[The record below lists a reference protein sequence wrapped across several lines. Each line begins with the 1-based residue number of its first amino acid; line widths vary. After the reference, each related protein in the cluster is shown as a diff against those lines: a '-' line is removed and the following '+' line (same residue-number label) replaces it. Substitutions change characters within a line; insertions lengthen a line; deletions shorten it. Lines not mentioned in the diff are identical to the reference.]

1 ENWGVEGLSGDSIRL
16 NRREVPETNVCEL
29 IDDTNDGWM
38 EERVM
43 EIYGDYMGDQIC
55 KIPILH
61 NGPDDYRIWFDSPL
75 GSYSTKSALVWKLNT
90 LPKIKIFC
98 WRIGHDILPTYENI
112 SKIRMEFSCLCPRC
126 GSEEETLMHA
136 LKDCPKARAVLIH
149 GGFDNALLDGSYWRC
164 VDWIEDVARS
174 LDKKALSDFV
184 TVLWNIWNSRNN
196 KVFRNTEEDAKAIWD
211 RAATLNRDFRTF
223 NFMERPMIPKPVEE
237 KGWQKPRLGV
247 VKINFDA
254 AVEGRRMS
262 FGVVARDHDGFVL
275 GGRAG
280 VLESNAGAEWAEL
293 QALAE
298 CLELAREKRWLKL
311 EVESD
316 CANLVNRLKWARVDF
331 STYGF
336 RIRQLLNSFDPCIV
350 FNFKFVWTPR
360 CCNKAA
366 DQLCKWA
373 FKNNCTKAFDMD
385 YPIEIHDVILND
397 AIN

>member
-1 ENWGVEGLSGDSIRL
+1 
-16 NRREVPETNVCEL
+16 
-29 IDDTNDGWM
+29 
-38 EERVM
+38 
-43 EIYGDYMGDQIC
+43 
-55 KIPILH
+55 
-61 NGPDDYRIWFDSPL
+61 
-75 GSYSTKSALVWKLNT
+75 
-90 LPKIKIFC
+90 
-98 WRIGHDILPTYENI
+98 
-112 SKIRMEFSCLCPRC
+112 MEFSCLCPRC

-262 FGVVARDHDGFVL
+262 FGV
-275 GGRAG
+275 
-280 VLESNAGAEWAEL
+280 
-293 QALAE
+293 
-298 CLELAREKRWLKL
+298 
-311 EVESD
+311 
-316 CANLVNRLKWARVDF
+316 
-331 STYGF
+331 
-336 RIRQLLNSFDPCIV
+336 
-350 FNFKFVWTPR
+350 
-360 CCNKAA
+360 
-366 DQLCKWA
+366 
-373 FKNNCTKAFDMD
+373 
-385 YPIEIHDVILND
+385 
-397 AIN
+397 